1 MLSDARELAANQQV
15 EADVCIVGAGPA
27 GISIAR
33 ELIGNGAQVCLLES
47 GGRDVE
53 RRAQQLN
60 RGQSVGY
67 PIHRP
72 HQSRVRAFGG
82 TSRRWF
88 RPGDESWAARPL
100 DPIDFEVRPGIRY
113 SGWPFD
119 RAHLDPYYRQAQEVC
134 RLGPFDYDPGRWADQ
149 ERMSPLPL
157 LPGAIETTVF
167 QHGTDDFG
175 DYFQELVRA
184 PNVTL
189 LLHASVV
196 DLATDRDPDWV
207 DRVEVRREDGSRC
220 FVRARLVVL
229 AAGGIENPRLLLL
242 SRRTHRNGLGNDHDL
257 VGRFFAERMSARSGF
272 VVASSPELI
281 GRAGFYPVHETAH
294 GVRVQG
300 ALRVRDAV
308 QRERQLLNCAF
319 FLLVRDRAMM
329 AEAVRSVATLAKAPR
344 RRPLTGEVAG
354 HLRNV
359 VTGLGDLGVFA
370 RERLHTL
377 DDARGVLVLRVQGEQ
392 APNPDSRVML
402 GTRRDRFGQPVAR
415 IDWRPTPADR
425 ASIRASQE
433 TIDEALRTAGVGRV
447 EFMLG
452 DEHPPTLLEGN
463 FHHLGTTRMHADPA
477 MGVVDAD
484 CRVHGV
490 RNLYVAGSSVF
501 PTYGCS
507 NPTLTV
513 VALALRLADHIKK
526 QLASSSRGTP
536 AGPS

>member
-1 MLSDARELAANQQV
+1 MLSDARELAADQQV
-15 EADVCIVGAGPA
+15 EVDVCIVGAGPA

-67 PIHRP
+67 PIHRL

-88 RPGDESWAARPL
+88 QPGDESWAARPL

-134 RLGPFDYDPGRWADQ
+134 QLGPFDYGPGRWADQ

-167 QHGTDDFG
+167 QQGTADFG
-175 DYFQELVRA
+175 GYFQELVRA

-196 DLATDRDPDWV
+196 DLATDSDPDWV
-207 DRVEVRREDGSRC
+207 DRVELRRDDGSRC

-242 SRRTHRNGLGNDHDL
+242 SRRIHRNGLGNDRDL
-257 VGRFFAERMSARSGF
+257 VGRFFAERMSARSGY

-281 GRAGFYPVHETAH
+281 GRAGFYSVHETAH

-319 FLLVRDRAMM
+319 FLLVRNRAMM
-329 AEAVRSVATLAKAPR
+329 AEAVRSVATLAKARR
-344 RRPLTGEVAG
+344 RRPLTGEMAG

-370 RERLHTL
+370 RDRLHTF
-377 DDARGVLVLRVQGEQ
+377 DDSRGVLVLRVQGEQ

-415 IDWRPTPADR
+415 IDWRPAPSDR

-433 TIDEALRTAGVGRV
+433 TIDEALRTAGIGRV

-490 RNLYVAGSSVF
+490 RNLYLAGSSVF

-526 QLASSSRGTP
+526 QLAS
-536 AGPS
+536 